1 MSTLPSHIL
10 KALRDNKTSL
20 GEHPCFPPEEEE
32 KFLVNL
38 VSTTFEEL
46 SDKVGIEDYETL
58 KSELSKILTECKKI
72 EKNNIGALEELCGKI
87 INDMF
92 QIPQDTLKIEADLVD
107 KIDTSTERLVP
118 EKTAEDFSFDD
129 IEDMNYLT
137 DEIYKRRMLNA
148 LVSGAGMYY
157 MNFIGNYIKEIFDID
172 SDLPSLYKKMIE
184 YNNLLLYYEKNT
196 VDTEKTT
203 DGGKVDVTIS
213 SEESYPIIKAEAL
226 LFPILVGETIKGI
239 LELAISHGLPKNIK
253 KAKYIIGKSDFKI
266 AEIWDMRLGFALWK
280 LINDEIESCGFDI
293 METGVNFFFME
304 IAKMDCETFNKTLKE
319 IFARTKKGK
328 AIITDIIDNIT
339 YNKDK
344 DDFDNYIQTKNDSRL
359 QINDDEFFTPEE
371 LIVDDVEY

>member
-58 KSELSKILTECKKI
+58 KSELSNILTECKKI

-92 QIPQDTLKIEADLVD
+92 QIPQDTLKIEADIVD

-157 MNFIGNYIKEIFDID
+157 MNFIGNYIK
-172 SDLPSLYKKMIE
+172 
-184 YNNLLLYYEKNT
+184 
-196 VDTEKTT
+196 
-203 DGGKVDVTIS
+203 
-213 SEESYPIIKAEAL
+213 
-226 LFPILVGETIKGI
+226 
-239 LELAISHGLPKNIK
+239 
-253 KAKYIIGKSDFKI
+253 
-266 AEIWDMRLGFALWK
+266 
-280 LINDEIESCGFDI
+280 
-293 METGVNFFFME
+293 
-304 IAKMDCETFNKTLKE
+304 
-319 IFARTKKGK
+319 
-328 AIITDIIDNIT
+328 
-339 YNKDK
+339 
-344 DDFDNYIQTKNDSRL
+344 
-359 QINDDEFFTPEE
+359 
-371 LIVDDVEY
+371 